1 MQRNA
6 IKIIAAL
13 AMGLSSTLPVWAAEE
28 TSTAERNLPGV
39 AVAAGKTVTATVE
52 TINHATRNVV
62 LRYPDDSIEVFVA
75 GDEVRNLD
83 QVEVGDQVKI
93 DYNIGFVAALQPVED
108 GITRRRERIETG
120 RAEPGQKPAGTVR
133 KTVFARCNVNAVDPE
148 TRNVTLKCPLRT
160 VTLPVAEDID
170 LDEVDVGDMVDAE
183 YIESIAI
190 SVQPANAEP

>member
-6 IKIIAAL
+6 TNIIAAL
-13 AMGLSSTLPVWAAEE
+13 VMGFSSTLPVWAAEE

-52 TINHATRNVV
+52 TINHATRKVV
-62 LRYPDDSIEVFVA
+62 LRYPDDTMEVFIV

-93 DYNIGFVAALQPVED
+93 EYNIGFVAALQPVED

-120 RAEPGQKPAGTVR
+120 RAEAGQKPAGTVR
-133 KTVFARCNVNAVDPE
+133 KTVFARCNVNAVDAE
-148 TRNVTLKCPLRT
+148 TRNVTLNCPLQT
-160 VTLPVAEDID
+160 VTLPVSEDIN
-170 LDEVDVGDMVDAE
+170 LDEVDAGDVVDAE
-183 YIESIAI
+183 YVESIAI